1 MAAKGHGSAAIAKQL
16 NSEGI
21 ETATG
26 RAKYWSA
33 GTIKKL
39 LQSQSVIGTLI
50 TGDGV
55 EHPNY
60 FPVAIPEAMYKKVNN
75 VSKSSRTL
83 RSPKTSLKGIHPLAG
98 LMYCAK
104 CGGAAHHVSKQ
115 GKLKADGTKTTWRYA
130 VCAQSME
137 SEQGCKYQ
145 SMPYLDVVSSVVR
158 AIEEHEYSDA
168 QGDAL
173 KEIKV
178 LEDRARNLS
187 GKIDFHTDFKSLI
200 GKKQY
205 SEALN
210 EYDQVQRRLKEL
222 KESRSPLSARL
233 FKSTKDA
240 IITNRLGVTNNLLR
254 QMIFRIDLD
263 FSKRK
268 LVVHFNDSGKE
279 RVGLDDFAEGF
290 DDPPARKTVKTKK

>member
-1 MAAKGHGSAAIAKQL
+1 MAAKGFGATAIAKQL
-16 NSEGI
+16 NAEGI

-39 LQSQSVIGTLI
+39 LQSQSVLGTLV
-50 TGDGV
+50 TGDQV

-60 FPVAIPEAMYKKVNN
+60 FPVAIPEALFRKVNN
-75 VSKSSRTL
+75 VTKSSKAIRSSKSSVR
-83 RSPKTSLKGIHPLAG
+83 GIHPLAG

-115 GKLKADGTKTTWRYA
+115 GKLRADGTKTTWRYA

-137 SEQGCKYQ
+137 SEEGCKYQ
-145 SMPYLDVVSSVVR
+145 SMPYLDVVSSVVHT
-158 AIEEHEYSDA
+158 IEEHEYSDA
-168 QGDAL
+168 QGDSI

-178 LEDRARNLS
+178 LEGRIRNLS
-187 GKIDFHTDFKSLI
+187 SKIDFHTDLKSAI

-205 SEALN
+205 AEALN
-210 EYDQVQRRLKEL
+210 EYDQAQRSLKEL

-233 FKSTKDA
+233 FKSTKQV
-240 IITNRLGVTNNLLR
+240 IIGNRHGVTNSLLR
-254 QMIFRIDLD
+254 QMIHRVDLD
-263 FSKRK
+263 FSRRL
-268 LVVHFNDSGKE
+268 LVVHFNDSGQE
-279 RVGLDDFAEGF
+279 RIGLDDFA
-290 DDPPARKTVKTKK
+290 